1 MALNNQ
7 LAQSEKDLA
16 RAKITATVEAADA
29 MSQTLQNTASLF
41 AEGTAENKA
50 LSIAAA
56 TISTF
61 VSAQKAYEAAQ
72 SLPFGIGAV
81 LGPIN
86 AGLAIAAGLK
96 NVQKILAVKVP
107 GDAGGG
113 PLPTNSFNPLSPQA
127 QTTTLNQS
135 QVNQLSSATSRAF
148 VLESDV
154 SGSQERI
161 QRLNRAARIN

>member
-1 MALNNQ
+1 
-7 LAQSEKDLA
+7 
-16 RAKITATVEAADA
+16 
-29 MSQTLQNTASLF
+29 MSQTLQNTANLF

-50 LSIAAA
+50 LSVAAA

-72 SLPFGIGAV
+72 SLPFGIGSV
-81 LGPIN
+81 LGPIS

-113 PLPTNSFNPLSPQA
+113 PLPSNSFSPLSPQA
-127 QTTTLNQS
+127 QTTTLNQG
-135 QVNQLSSATSRAF
+135 QVNQLASATSRAF